1 MDEQSPTKVRAYD
14 RSLRIIERSG
24 QILLTGWVGTLVALG
39 IIWPEPYKHA
49 WGLVLSQI
57 MAGRAGSVAWG
68 LEKDFP
74 EWFLLAHCTIQ
85 DIIIL
90 LLLYPL
96 LVAGYRRTVEWR
108 IVGST
113 LANIRAAAERHKSK
127 VEPYG
132 AVGLMLF
139 VFFPF
144 WSTGAL
150 AGGVI
155 GYLLGMR
162 RRIVFP
168 AVIAGEILAVASWI
182 AVVKMGRD
190 SILDAFGPE
199 ALGPKTLLSIF
210 VGVIAIAAVIRA
222 VQLRKRFVDRNNG
235 NGDSENAQKDE
246 AEK

>member
-1 MDEQSPTKVRAYD
+1 MDEQTPTKVRAYD

-24 QILLTGWVGTLVALG
+24 QILLTGWVGTLIALG
-39 IIWPEPYKHA
+39 IIWPDPFKHA
-49 WGLVLSQI
+49 WGLVLFQI
-57 MAGRAGSVAWG
+57 GSGRAGSVAWG
-68 LEKDFP
+68 ISMGFP
-74 EWFLLAHCTIQ
+74 KWFLLAHCTIQ
-85 DIIIL
+85 DVIVL

-132 AVGLMLF
+132 AIGLMLF

-150 AGGVI
+150 AGGFI

-162 RRIVFP
+162 SRIVFP
-168 AVIAGEILAVASWI
+168 AVIIGEILAVASWI
-182 AVVKMGRD
+182 WVWDKGSE
-190 SILDAFGPE
+190 SIFE
-199 ALGPKTLLSIF
+199 ALGPRAPLFIL
-210 VGVIAIAAVIRA
+210 VGVIVIAAVIRA
-222 VQLRKRFVDRNNG
+222 VQLRRRFLDRSNG
-235 NGDSENAQKDE
+235 NGAAENNLNDE